1 MYTCIKDHQ
10 AFLHLIRVYF
20 IPPLCKLLYLHGYR
34 YTIGVYTFYEPAA
47 VDSSIPRLFSL
58 WIPYTFL
65 PTSLYYGVLII
76 NPRRA
81 CARGLVLG
89 LSFRPSFLPSV
100 CLLLSVFH
108 VFCDYAQRDNKT
120 AIPTGSSPHWLHFK
134 KGDFRITAAFESY
147 GVKSKSRSQYA
158 N

>member
-1 MYTCIKDHQ
+1 MIGQCHDNTIV
-10 AFLHLIRVYF
+10 IRHGETQWYPSNLDTNESVHVSEVS
-20 IPPLCKLLYLHGYR
+20 LLTLGAHALEGYS
-34 YTIGVYTFYEPAA
+34 TWFVI
-47 VDSSIPRLFSL
+47 
-58 WIPYTFL
+58 
-65 PTSLYYGVLII
+65 
-76 NPRRA
+76 
-81 CARGLVLG
+81 
-89 LSFRPSFLPSV
+89 PSFLPSV

-120 AIPTGSSPHWLHFK
+120 AIPPGSSPHWLHFK